1 MEQKHFVFFISQ
13 AGSSCSDTA
22 RQAADSGAPQGDV
35 LSDLCSPSTPR
46 ASDNTPLS
54 DDCYCGT
61 SGTERL
67 NTKVLQTGV
76 SSAVG
81 QTSYSSTS
89 VERRSWWW
97 TSSTMNHQPPSP
109 TTTGAKQTGLLLISL
124 IILTPPSGSHL
135 QFIVNM
141 SQQPL
146 DAVVRAFMF
155 PQDELLI
162 ILMFFPLMPSSGQNF
177 YLSNTLIYEQITTK
191 LMTFYTL

>member
-81 QTSYSSTS
+81 SNLLQLNISGKEELVVDLKYY
-89 VERRSWWW
+89 E
-97 TSSTMNHQPPSP
+97 PP
-109 TTTGAKQTGLLLISL
+109 TTISDHHGSKTNRLTAHIINNPYTTIRLTFTVYSQHVSTATGCSGDGFHV
-124 IILTPPSGSHL
+124 PSG
-135 QFIVNM
+135 
-141 SQQPL
+141 
-146 DAVVRAFMF
+146 
-155 PQDELLI
+155 
-162 ILMFFPLMPSSGQNF
+162 
-177 YLSNTLIYEQITTK
+177 
-191 LMTFYTL
+191 

>member
-13 AGSSCSDTA
+13 AGSSCSYTA

-54 DDCYCGT
+54 GDCYCGT

-81 QTSYSSTS
+81 SNLLQRNISGKEELVVDLKYC
-89 VERRSWWW
+89 E
-97 TSSTMNHQPPSP
+97 PP
-109 TTTGAKQTGLLLISL
+109 TTISDPHGSKTNRL
-124 IILTPPSGSHL
+124 TAHIINNPYTTIRLT
-135 QFIVNM
+135 FTVY
-141 SQQPL
+141 SQHVSTAT

-162 ILMFFPLMPSSGQNF
+162 ILMFSSSHAIIWSELLFVQ
-177 YLSNTLIYEQITTK
+177 YSDL
-191 LMTFYTL
+191 